1 MCKLYSSLPKA
12 NKQLPSKVSTFSIP
26 EFYKQPKEIILKVID
41 ILEKQNK
48 AAKIEI
54 GNDIGVKFLQ
64 WCWIILVNQY
74 KYGWVK
80 DE

>member
-1 MCKLYSSLPKA
+1 MYKHSNSLLKESR
-12 NKQLPSKVSTFSIP
+12 QLPNKVSLHSYI

-54 GNDIGVKFLQ
+54 GNDIGIKFLQ
-64 WCWIILVNQY
+64 
-74 KYGWVK
+74 
-80 DE
+80 